1 MATHLLYH
9 QVIMETTDLAS
20 VLGIVSGVS
29 ASLGLIC
36 VAIALTARFRHAHHR
51 PQRQRNNNQQD
62 ATAPSDAPGTDN
74 TEIKTAQVDLIKNN
88 SGNYYLLFLCNRN
101 RSLMRISLNVSIFL
115 QVNPTVA
122 VKRLLVNKEE
132 LMHHRRLVGSFLNS
146 NYNAVDVDNTID
158 I

>member
-88 SGNYYLLFLCNRN
+88 SGNYYLLFL
-101 RSLMRISLNVSIFL
+101 
-115 QVNPTVA
+115 
-122 VKRLLVNKEE
+122 
-132 LMHHRRLVGSFLNS
+132 
-146 NYNAVDVDNTID
+146 
-158 I
+158 